1 MPKTG
6 TVTEVNLISPTTI
19 ELKITADDDL
29 AFLPGQYVKIQVPG
43 TEEARSYSF
52 SSKPGSRDLSFLIR
66 NVSGGL
72 MSSWLVGKAR
82 TGDKLNLTGPMGSFY
97 LRPVER
103 PILMLAGEPAAPL
116 LAKLEYMKANGCNV
130 PTHLVYGVRNDDDL
144 VCLDALDRFAEY
156 IDTFSYVTCVSSD
169 ESNHPR
175 KGYVTHHMD
184 KAPLNEGD
192 VDVYLCGPPLWSIP
206 CLATSV
212 SKVLSRTPFT
222 MKNLHR
228 ASQDLGRKWHES
240 PFHQ

>member
-103 PILMLAGEPAAPL
+103 PILMLAGEPAW
-116 LAKLEYMKANGCNV
+116 
-130 PTHLVYGVRNDDDL
+130 HLCWPSWN
-144 VCLDALDRFAEY
+144 
-156 IDTFSYVTCVSSD
+156 T
-169 ESNHPR
+169 
-175 KGYVTHHMD
+175 
-184 KAPLNEGD
+184 
-192 VDVYLCGPPLWSIP
+192 
-206 CLATSV
+206 
-212 SKVLSRTPFT
+212 
-222 MKNLHR
+222 
-228 ASQDLGRKWHES
+228 
-240 PFHQ
+240 